1 MFNVYKDKKF
11 IASFER
17 LKDARSYVSSV
28 LLSEYSRR
36 GFELVCV
43 NFPRRGEPYIYTFGK
58 KGIYEVVTVYR
69 VL

>member
-1 MFNVYKDKKF
+1 MFNVYKEKKF

-17 LKDARSYVSSV
+17 LKDACSYVTSV
-28 LLSEYSRR
+28 LFSEYSRR
-36 GFELVCV
+36 GYEVVCV

-58 KGIYEVVTVYR
+58 KGIYNVVTIYR